1 MKKSSID
8 NNIRCLSP
16 LHPHSKSFKKFNTIT
31 SELLHGK
38 KKFYEFYPNN
48 KSRLNNNQNK
58 LYKRYLF
65 LKKIDLKDL
74 SNKLYLEGINKIFN
88 DKKIFFSKYYKNKR
102 IIVGKSYNN
111 SEIILSPKND
121 KKNSKQKQNL
131 LFKTKDKNLSSM
143 NNTFRTESIKTNSRN
158 RKINNNYKRKGNYI
172 SDDDLKNIYQKWIER
187 EKNNKDIKTNL
198 KFSKINN
205 NIKNDINSILNLQNL
220 ILNKRKE
227 VNNEMDKIEKKI
239 LTHTAKHRDKLLI
252 NQINDYRVKKEETDE
267 INKNC
272 NNLFRVENDRLNNIH
287 KNLQWLIS
295 LRNYENNIIIR
306 KPNKLRK
313 RCISSE
319 IFNNKNRARSFNSFD
334 RRDVIFD
341 LSGKSNSIYAQISP
355 INNKENEKIR
365 DTFNDFKSFSRN
377 IIKNKEKKENN
388 KMYKTN
394 IFKGLNIQGKKL
406 IDFEIELSKDLEG
419 KKKRLVQIPYSD
431 NEIKTRIF
439 ANSIINNNLDI
450 PMTVKNTLEL
460 HYNYI

>member
-16 LHPHSKSFKKFNTIT
+16 SHPHSKSFKKFNTIT

-38 KKFYEFYPNN
+38 KKFYEFSPNN

-88 DKKIFFSKYYKNKR
+88 DEKIFFSKYYKNKR

-187 EKNNKDIKTNL
+187 EKNNKNIKTNL

-227 VNNEMDKIEKKI
+227 ENNEMDKIEKKI

-252 NQINDYRVKKEETDE
+252 NQINDYRVKKEEIEE

-272 NNLFRVENDRLNNIH
+272 NKLFRVENDRLNNIH
-287 KNLQWLIS
+287 KNLQWLTS

-319 IFNNKNRARSFNSFD
+319 IFNNKNKARSFNSFD

-377 IIKNKEKKENN
+377 IVKNKEKKENN

-460 HYNYI
+460 PYN